1 MHCKLTELLLVAG
14 DVYVG
19 VNDTIS
25 CSIEP
30 NHPDCP
36 EDNAVVIVLFAV
48 YMMMTNV
55 LLLNL
60 LIAMFR
66 YNPLY
71 TLLIAQLHD
80 VYAYM
85 YVMVCQT
92 DTLSQARDNIVDRVV
107 TASTGI
113 AACVVT
119 AGDGGAVCVV
129 TAGDGVGACVV
140 TAGDGGAARVVTA
153 GDGGAACVVTAGDGG
168 AARVVAVGDC
178 IKLISATRSTRC
190 RRALRRCGATTAT
203 ASSTSSSTGRRW
215 RRL

>member
-1 MHCKLTELLLVAG
+1 MTAKRSVHCKLTELLLVAG

-71 TLLIAQLHD
+71 TLLIA
-80 VYAYM
+80 
-85 YVMVCQT
+85 
-92 DTLSQARDNIVDRVV
+92 
-107 TASTGI
+107 
-113 AACVVT
+113 
-119 AGDGGAVCVV
+119 
-129 TAGDGVGACVV
+129 
-140 TAGDGGAARVVTA
+140 
-153 GDGGAACVVTAGDGG
+153 
-168 AARVVAVGDC
+168 
-178 IKLISATRSTRC
+178 
-190 RRALRRCGATTAT
+190 
-203 ASSTSSSTGRRW
+203 
-215 RRL
+215 